1 MAYEIYVK
9 GNTGAWNLEATAET
23 KEEITQKY
31 ADIIQFININKIL
44 LTETLPYTVTYDS
57 ETREYSASYPPV
69 QP

>member
-57 ETREYSASYPPV
+57 ETREYSASYPQE

>member
-9 GNTGAWNLEATAET
+9 NNTGTWNLEATAET
-23 KEEITQKY
+23 QEEVTRKY
-31 ADIIQFININKIL
+31 ANLIQFTNINKIL